1 MNFFK
6 DTTMTTDAAVSL
18 SSRTCLYV
26 PLICM
31 IAGLFLVG
39 CEKNDQN
46 KTLSQPASAMYEK
59 ATTLEGVVSD
69 NHGPVKSG
77 EIRAADRN
85 NQVVASTVIHDNG
98 RYSVTI
104 PANTGLPVV
113 LTYSPDFQNTSAEKF
128 IAAVVYTNITRYDI
142 NPRTTAIAKKAQA
155 MGGYTHGN
163 LILAAESAASV
174 PDKNKT
180 TAGFRGDP
188 TTQYGGWH

>member
-1 MNFFK
+1 
-6 DTTMTTDAAVSL
+6 MTTDADVSL
-18 SSRTCLYV
+18 SSRTFSYV

-31 IAGLFLVG
+31 IAGFFLPG

-46 KTLSQPASAMYEK
+46 KIVSQPAGARYEK
-59 ATTLEGVVSD
+59 AATLEGVVSD

-85 NQVVASTVIHDNG
+85 NQVVTGTIIHG
-98 RYSVTI
+98 KGLYSMTI
-104 PANTGLPVV
+104 PASTELPVV
-113 LTYSPDFQNTSAEKF
+113 LTYSPSFENASAEKF
-128 IAAVVYTNITRYDI
+128 ITAVVYTNITRYDI
-142 NPRTTAIAKKAQA
+142 NPRTTAIAEKAQA

-174 PDKNKT
+174 PDANKT